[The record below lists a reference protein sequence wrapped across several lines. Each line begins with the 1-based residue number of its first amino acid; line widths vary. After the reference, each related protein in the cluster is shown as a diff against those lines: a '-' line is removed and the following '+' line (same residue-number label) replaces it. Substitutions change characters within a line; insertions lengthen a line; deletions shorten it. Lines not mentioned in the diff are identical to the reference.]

1 MILQKVDVPIFPNRT
16 QCEVE
21 ITKALREVT
30 KRPTLRPTKLTPGE
44 LCAGGE
50 PKEFCTNFG
59 FAYTLG
65 LLILSLYLKEE
76 LTYCADMHLQP
87 NLKLCILHRIKDQNK
102 KV

>member
-30 KRPTLRPTKLTPGE
+30 KKPRLRSTKLTPGE

-50 PKEFCTNFG
+50 HKEFCTAFC
-59 FAYTLG
+59 FACT
-65 LLILSLYLKEE
+65 LSL
-76 LTYCADMHLQP
+76 LTLTVSVRSAVLVFMQD
-87 NLKLCILHRIKDQNK
+87 
-102 KV
+102 